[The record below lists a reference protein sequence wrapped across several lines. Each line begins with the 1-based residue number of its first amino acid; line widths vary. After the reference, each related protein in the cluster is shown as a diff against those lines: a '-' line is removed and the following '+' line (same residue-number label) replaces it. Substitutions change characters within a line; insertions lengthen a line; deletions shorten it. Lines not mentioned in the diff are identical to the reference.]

1 MTVKTKTK
9 VLFAFGAVSVLSL
22 TALRNQKPVHA
33 EPPPA
38 AVSKDEATKIA
49 TDAYVFGYPLVTMHL
64 TRAVVTNVARPTGSK
79 APVNQLAN
87 LKEYPDASFRDVTAP
102 NADTLYSSAFIDLS
116 KEPVVF
122 AHPDMGERYFLFPML
137 DAYTNVVEVP
147 TKRTTGGKAATYLL
161 TGPGWQGQVPEG
173 AKQLKFPTNTVWLLG
188 RTYCTGTKED
198 YAAVHALQA
207 KYQLM
212 PLSAWGKAYS
222 APAGNVDPKVDMKT
236 AVRDQVDAMSATEY
250 FSLLAKL
257 MRDNPPAAADAPVV
271 ARMAKLG
278 IVPGQPFDAAQLG
291 APVAAAV
298 DAAPKAG
305 LERLKGRLA
314 EEQKKLIN
322 GWMVMTNT
330 GDYGT
335 DYVWRA
341 VVTAVGLGANRS
353 KDAVYPFSEATAAGE
368 KYSGQN
374 QYVMRFPK
382 GQLPP
387 AKAFWSLTMYD
398 DKAFFVKNPIN
409 RYSISERNDLK
420 RNPDGSVDIT
430 IQNEKP
436 AGKNANWLPAPK
448 GPFTLMLRLYW
459 PNENKPSILDGSWK
473 PPAVEIDKGTH
484 AQR

>member
-38 AVSKDEATKIA
+38 AVSKDEATMIA

-278 IVPGQPFDAAQLG
+278 IVPGQPFDAAKLG

-305 LERLKGRLA
+305 LERPKA
-314 EEQKKLIN
+314 
-322 GWMVMTNT
+322 GWP
-330 GDYGT
+330 
-335 DYVWRA
+335 
-341 VVTAVGLGANRS
+341 RS
-353 KDAVYPFSEATAAGE
+353 RRS
-368 KYSGQN
+368 
-374 QYVMRFPK
+374 
-382 GQLPP
+382 
-387 AKAFWSLTMYD
+387 
-398 DKAFFVKNPIN
+398 
-409 RYSISERNDLK
+409 
-420 RNPDGSVDIT
+420 
-430 IQNEKP
+430 
-436 AGKNANWLPAPK
+436 
-448 GPFTLMLRLYW
+448 
-459 PNENKPSILDGSWK
+459 
-473 PPAVEIDKGTH
+473 
-484 AQR
+484 